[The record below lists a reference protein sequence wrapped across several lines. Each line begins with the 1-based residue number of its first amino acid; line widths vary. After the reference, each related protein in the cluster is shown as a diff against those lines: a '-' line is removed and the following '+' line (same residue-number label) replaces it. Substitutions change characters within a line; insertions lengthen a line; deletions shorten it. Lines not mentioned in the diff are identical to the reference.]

1 MEQARFTR
9 LPAAALVYF
18 ASSLPLLATELPDAG
33 QSLESLRRTPAL
45 PAKPAAILPEESP
58 VRPSIKLPP
67 GITVSVQSFHITG
80 AQAFTTAELLGLI
93 EDAAGKDLT
102 LADIQGLANRI
113 TKHYRDH
120 GYLLAKAYIPV
131 QEIRDGL
138 VEITVL
144 EGRLGKV
151 SVDNRSMLSN
161 TFVEVRLANF
171 RAGDTVDSAHLEQ
184 NLLLLNDLAGVE
196 VKSTLKPGASV
207 GTTDLDIRLEGERRL
222 TGAIDLNNY
231 GNRYTGD
238 VRGGLTLN
246 VNNPAGRGDTL
257 ALRGVSSGSGLNY
270 GRLAYQLPLGT
281 QGTQLG
287 AAYSDMRYR
296 LGKVFTSLQANGK
309 AEIGSLYLLH
319 PFLRSRLSNVNGQ
332 LAFERK
338 HLEDRVDASATVTDK
353 TLDIMTIGLSGDSLD
368 VTRGGLTSWSAN
380 LVNGTLDLDPASR
393 ALDAAGHRTQDGYT
407 KLGYQLARLQ
417 RLTERINL
425 YGLFSGQ
432 RARKNLDSSEKFSL
446 GGPYAVRA
454 YPQGESPCDD
464 AWLASLE
471 LRYTPAPAWQLTLFA
486 DGGAGHLHH
495 SPLSSDANNSRAL
508 SGAGVGFAWSHAARI
523 GVSGFLAWRTDAAP
537 TSDTDRTPRVWVQGV
552 KYF

>member
-1 MEQARFTR
+1 MKQARFTR

-18 ASSLPLLATELPDAG
+18 ASSLPLLAAELPDAG
-33 QSLESLRRTPAL
+33 QSLESLRRAPAL
-45 PAKPAAILPEESP
+45 PAKPAAALPEEPSM
-58 VRPSIKLPP
+58 RPSIEISP
-67 GITVSVQSFHITG
+67 GIAVSVQGFRITG
-80 AQAFTTAELLGLI
+80 AQAYTEADLLALI
-93 EDAAGKDLT
+93 EDSTGKDLA
-102 LADIQGLANRI
+102 LADLQGLANRI
-113 TKHYRDH
+113 TRHYREH
-120 GYLLAKAYIPV
+120 GHLLARAYIPA

-138 VEITVL
+138 VEIAVL
-144 EGRLGKV
+144 EGRLGRV
-151 SVDNRSMLSN
+151 NVDNRSMLSN
-161 TFVEVRLANF
+161 SFVEARLADF
-171 RAGDTVDSAHLEQ
+171 RAGDAVDSAHLEHD
-184 NLLLLNDLAGVE
+184 LLLLNDLAGVE

-207 GTTDLDIRLEGERRL
+207 GATDLDIRLEGGRRL

-238 VRGGLTLN
+238 IRGGITLN
-246 VNNPAGRGDTL
+246 VNSPAGRGDTL

-296 LGKVFTSLQANGK
+296 LGKAFASLQANGK
-309 AEIGSLYLLH
+309 AEIASLYLLH

-332 LAFERK
+332 LAYERK
-338 HLEDRVDASATVTDK
+338 QLEDRVDASATVTDK
-353 TLDIMTIGLSGDSLD
+353 TLDVLTVGLSGDSVD

-454 YPQGESPCDD
+454 YPQGEAPCDD

-471 LRYTPAPAWQLTLFA
+471 LRYTPAPAWQLTVFA
-486 DGGAGHLHH
+486 DGGTGHLHH
-495 SPLSSDANNSRAL
+495 SPLSSDANNSRTL
-508 SGAGVGFAWSHAARI
+508 SGAGVGFSWSHAARI

-537 TSDTDRTPRVWVQGV
+537 TSDTDRTPRIWVQGV